1 MNIDDIGLSPE
12 LREKARA
19 CKTPEEMLA
28 LAKEEGFELSDE
40 QLQDVSGGSNWSCW
54 PFCPEQC
61 HLCGIH
67 YNK

>member
-1 MNIDDIGLSPE
+1 MNIDDMDLSPE

-28 LAKEEGFELSDE
+28 LVKEEGFELSDE
-40 QLQDVSGGSNWSCW
+40 QLQDVSGGADWSCW

-61 HLCGIH
+61 HHCKIH
-67 YNK
+67 YNR